1 MDKIVIYDTET
12 TNSTI
17 WGSIIE
23 VGAVVVDKNLREIG
37 KLNIRGRMPEGEVPS
52 AKALLVNSTSIDLL
66 TKGNYSHYDFLGAV
80 ENFFSKCAPAM
91 FMGWSNLNFDRRMFH
106 FNFFKGNRYPYATH
120 SSPNSEHDGLHIA
133 RAAQTLNS
141 ETLKTELT
149 EAGNPSLALE
159 SLSRMQGFDTSA
171 SHTAYVDAQNSLKVL
186 RIIKDKHKENWE
198 TFLKTSTKTS
208 VETFLK
214 NEGIYSI
221 FENVKGRNMM
231 YLTSTLH
238 PNHCFHPS
246 YASWGYVWDLRRDP
260 EPLLNLSVNQLRDIL
275 KKYSPKATRVLKTNK
290 APVILDKEF
299 ALKQKPYS
307 DLDLETIKKR
317 AQMVRNNEN
326 FCKNIQIINREA
338 AEEKEQTKTQEDLL
352 PEEKLYVPKNAAWEW
367 DKITM
372 TAGNSHY
379 EIKLS
384 QQPDKI
390 WYFYAPHWKIINDT
404 PEGTITR
411 KQSEEIKLDI
421 PYYSQL
427 DNYRDANRTC
437 FSSSCAMLLSGLKKD
452 AISNDDDYI
461 ETVFE
466 IGDTTEAWVQLRAL
480 EHYGVKAAFRQ
491 DGCWEDVEELLGK
504 GIPVPLGI
512 LHLGDVSNPVG
523 GGHWIVAVGLSSDK
537 KKILVHDPF
546 GDLDL
551 ISGRY
556 LSDNGKYLWY
566 SKENLGPRWMVEAGY
581 SSGWY
586 IKAES

>member
-23 VGAVVVDKNLREIG
+23 VGAVVVDKNLKEIG

-80 ENFFSKCAPAM
+80 ENFFLKCAPAM

-231 YLTSTLH
+231 YLTCTLH

-260 EPLLNLSVNQLRDIL
+260 EPLLNLPLNQLKDIL
-275 KKYSPKATRVLKTNK
+275 KKYSPKALRVLKTNK
-290 APVILDKEF
+290 APVILNKEF

-317 AQMVRNNEN
+317 AQMVRNSEN

-352 PEEKLYVPKNAAWEW
+352 PEETLYEKFIPNKDTALFKTWHSSSWEDKLRLLDKFTDKRCSWFGQKIIYQEAPQILPPDLYKNIKSEIARRILSKNKEKWQTVNMAYNEIDYLRDQA
-367 DKITM
+367 DKRDDKNELNKLDEINDFIM
-372 TAGNSHY
+372 SIEKKY
-379 EIKLS
+379 EI
-384 QQPDKI
+384 
-390 WYFYAPHWKIINDT
+390 A
-404 PEGTITR
+404 
-411 KQSEEIKLDI
+411 
-421 PYYSQL
+421 
-427 DNYRDANRTC
+427 
-437 FSSSCAMLLSGLKKD
+437 
-452 AISNDDDYI
+452 
-461 ETVFE
+461 
-466 IGDTTEAWVQLRAL
+466 
-480 EHYGVKAAFRQ
+480 
-491 DGCWEDVEELLGK
+491 
-504 GIPVPLGI
+504 
-512 LHLGDVSNPVG
+512 
-523 GGHWIVAVGLSSDK
+523 
-537 KKILVHDPF
+537 
-546 GDLDL
+546 
-551 ISGRY
+551 
-556 LSDNGKYLWY
+556 
-566 SKENLGPRWMVEAGY
+566 
-581 SSGWY
+581 
-586 IKAES
+586 

>member
-23 VGAVVVDKNLREIG
+23 VGAVVVDKNLKEIG

-66 TKGNYSHYDFLGAV
+66 TKGNYSHYEFLGAV
-80 ENFFSKCAPAM
+80 ENFFTKCAPAM

-133 RAAQTLNS
+133 RAAQTLNPS
-141 ETLKTELT
+141 TLKTELT

-171 SHTAYVDAQNSLKVL
+171 SHTAYVDAQNSLQVL

-231 YLTSTLH
+231 YLTGTLH

-260 EPLLNLSVNQLRDIL
+260 EPLLNLPVNQLRDVL
-275 KKYSPKATRVLKTNK
+275 KKYSPKALRVLKTNK
-290 APVILDKEF
+290 APVILDKQF
-299 ALKQKPYS
+299 AFKQKPYS
-307 DLDLETIKKR
+307 DLDLATIQKR
-317 AQMVRNNEN
+317 AKLVRENEN
-326 FCKNIQIINREA
+326 FCKNIQVIHREA

-352 PEEKLYVPKNAAWEW
+352 PEETLYEKFIPNKDTALFKAWHSSSWEDKLRLLDKFTDKRCSWFGQKIIYQEAPQILPPDLYKNIKSEIARRILSKNKEKWQTVNMAYTEI
-367 DKITM
+367 DYLRDQASNRDDEEELKKLDEINQFIM
-372 TAGNSHY
+372 SIEKKY
-379 EIKLS
+379 EI
-384 QQPDKI
+384 
-390 WYFYAPHWKIINDT
+390 
-404 PEGTITR
+404 G
-411 KQSEEIKLDI
+411 
-421 PYYSQL
+421 
-427 DNYRDANRTC
+427 
-437 FSSSCAMLLSGLKKD
+437 
-452 AISNDDDYI
+452 
-461 ETVFE
+461 
-466 IGDTTEAWVQLRAL
+466 
-480 EHYGVKAAFRQ
+480 
-491 DGCWEDVEELLGK
+491 
-504 GIPVPLGI
+504 
-512 LHLGDVSNPVG
+512 
-523 GGHWIVAVGLSSDK
+523 
-537 KKILVHDPF
+537 
-546 GDLDL
+546 
-551 ISGRY
+551 
-556 LSDNGKYLWY
+556 
-566 SKENLGPRWMVEAGY
+566 
-581 SSGWY
+581 
-586 IKAES
+586 

>member
-23 VGAVVVDKNLREIG
+23 VGAVVVDKNLKEIG

-80 ENFFSKCAPAM
+80 ENFFTKCAPAV

-186 RIIKDKHKENWE
+186 RIIKDKHKENWD

-214 NEGIYSI
+214 DEGTYSI

-231 YLTSTLH
+231 YLTGTLH

-260 EPLLNLSVNQLRDIL
+260 EPLLNLPVNQLRDVL
-275 KKYSPKATRVLKTNK
+275 KKYSPKALRVLKTNK
-290 APVILDKEF
+290 APVILDNKF

-307 DLDLETIKKR
+307 ELGLATIQKR
-317 AQMVRNNEN
+317 AKLVRENEN
-326 FCKNIQIINREA
+326 FCKNIQVINREA

-352 PEEKLYVPKNAAWEW
+352 PEETLYEKFIPNKDTALFKTWHSSSWEDKLRLLDKFQDKRCSWFGQKIIYQEAPQILPPDLYKNIKSEIARRILSKNKEKWQTVNMAYTEI
-367 DKITM
+367 DYLRDQASNRDDEEELKKLDEINEFIM
-372 TAGNSHY
+372 SIEKKY
-379 EIKLS
+379 EI
-384 QQPDKI
+384 
-390 WYFYAPHWKIINDT
+390 A
-404 PEGTITR
+404 
-411 KQSEEIKLDI
+411 
-421 PYYSQL
+421 
-427 DNYRDANRTC
+427 
-437 FSSSCAMLLSGLKKD
+437 
-452 AISNDDDYI
+452 
-461 ETVFE
+461 
-466 IGDTTEAWVQLRAL
+466 
-480 EHYGVKAAFRQ
+480 
-491 DGCWEDVEELLGK
+491 
-504 GIPVPLGI
+504 
-512 LHLGDVSNPVG
+512 
-523 GGHWIVAVGLSSDK
+523 
-537 KKILVHDPF
+537 
-546 GDLDL
+546 
-551 ISGRY
+551 
-556 LSDNGKYLWY
+556 
-566 SKENLGPRWMVEAGY
+566 
-581 SSGWY
+581 
-586 IKAES
+586 

>member
-149 EAGNPSLALE
+149 EAGTPSLALE

-317 AQMVRNNEN
+317 ALMVRNNEN

-352 PEEKLYVPKNAAWEW
+352 PEETLYEKFIPNKDTALFKTWHSSSWEDKLRLLDKFTDKRCSWFGQKIIYQEAPQILPPDLYKNIKSEIARRILSKNKEKWQTVNMAYNEIDYLRDQADKRD
-367 DKITM
+367 DKIELKKLDEINDFIM
-372 TAGNSHY
+372 SIEKKY
-379 EIKLS
+379 EI
-384 QQPDKI
+384 
-390 WYFYAPHWKIINDT
+390 A
-404 PEGTITR
+404 
-411 KQSEEIKLDI
+411 
-421 PYYSQL
+421 
-427 DNYRDANRTC
+427 
-437 FSSSCAMLLSGLKKD
+437 
-452 AISNDDDYI
+452 
-461 ETVFE
+461 
-466 IGDTTEAWVQLRAL
+466 
-480 EHYGVKAAFRQ
+480 
-491 DGCWEDVEELLGK
+491 
-504 GIPVPLGI
+504 
-512 LHLGDVSNPVG
+512 
-523 GGHWIVAVGLSSDK
+523 
-537 KKILVHDPF
+537 
-546 GDLDL
+546 
-551 ISGRY
+551 
-556 LSDNGKYLWY
+556 
-566 SKENLGPRWMVEAGY
+566 
-581 SSGWY
+581 
-586 IKAES
+586 

>member
-23 VGAVVVDKNLREIG
+23 VGAVVVDKNLKEIG

-133 RAAQTLNS
+133 RAAQTINS

-159 SLSRMQGFDTSA
+159 SLSRIQGFDTSA

-186 RIIKDKHKENWE
+186 RIIKDKHRENWE
-198 TFLKTSTKTS
+198 TFLKTSTKAS

-214 NEGIYSI
+214 SEGIYSI

-260 EPLLNLSVNQLRDIL
+260 EPLLNLPVNQLRDVL
-275 KKYSPKATRVLKTNK
+275 KKYSPKALRVLKTNK
-290 APVILDKEF
+290 APVILDKDF

-307 DLDLETIKKR
+307 DLDLETIEKR
-317 AQMVRNNEN
+317 AQMVRTSEN
-326 FCKNIQIINREA
+326 FCKNIQIINRET
-338 AEEKEQTKTQEDLL
+338 AEDKEQTKTQEDLL
-352 PEEKLYVPKNAAWEW
+352 PEETLYEKFIPNKDTALFKTWHGSSWEDKLRLLDKFTDKRCSWFGQKIIYQEAPQILPPDLYKNIKSEIARRILSKNKEKWQTVNMAYNEIDYLRDQA
-367 DKITM
+367 DKRDDDLELKKLDEINEFIM
-372 TAGNSHY
+372 SIEKKY
-379 EIKLS
+379 EI
-384 QQPDKI
+384 
-390 WYFYAPHWKIINDT
+390 A
-404 PEGTITR
+404 
-411 KQSEEIKLDI
+411 
-421 PYYSQL
+421 
-427 DNYRDANRTC
+427 
-437 FSSSCAMLLSGLKKD
+437 
-452 AISNDDDYI
+452 
-461 ETVFE
+461 
-466 IGDTTEAWVQLRAL
+466 
-480 EHYGVKAAFRQ
+480 
-491 DGCWEDVEELLGK
+491 
-504 GIPVPLGI
+504 
-512 LHLGDVSNPVG
+512 
-523 GGHWIVAVGLSSDK
+523 
-537 KKILVHDPF
+537 
-546 GDLDL
+546 
-551 ISGRY
+551 
-556 LSDNGKYLWY
+556 
-566 SKENLGPRWMVEAGY
+566 
-581 SSGWY
+581 
-586 IKAES
+586 

>member
-23 VGAVVVDKNLREIG
+23 VGAVVVDKNLKEIG

-231 YLTSTLH
+231 YLTCTLH

-260 EPLLNLSVNQLRDIL
+260 EPLLNLPLNQLKDIL
-275 KKYSPKATRVLKTNK
+275 KKYSPKALRVLKTNK

-317 AQMVRNNEN
+317 AQMVRNSEN

-352 PEEKLYVPKNAAWEW
+352 PEETLYEKFIPNKDTALFKTWHSSSWEDKLRLLDKFTDKRCSWFGQKIIYQEAPQILPPDLYKNIKSEIARRILSKNKEKWQTVNMAYNEIDYLRDQA
-367 DKITM
+367 DKRDDKNELNKLDEINDFIM
-372 TAGNSHY
+372 SIEKKY
-379 EIKLS
+379 EI
-384 QQPDKI
+384 
-390 WYFYAPHWKIINDT
+390 A
-404 PEGTITR
+404 
-411 KQSEEIKLDI
+411 
-421 PYYSQL
+421 
-427 DNYRDANRTC
+427 
-437 FSSSCAMLLSGLKKD
+437 
-452 AISNDDDYI
+452 
-461 ETVFE
+461 
-466 IGDTTEAWVQLRAL
+466 
-480 EHYGVKAAFRQ
+480 
-491 DGCWEDVEELLGK
+491 
-504 GIPVPLGI
+504 
-512 LHLGDVSNPVG
+512 
-523 GGHWIVAVGLSSDK
+523 
-537 KKILVHDPF
+537 
-546 GDLDL
+546 
-551 ISGRY
+551 
-556 LSDNGKYLWY
+556 
-566 SKENLGPRWMVEAGY
+566 
-581 SSGWY
+581 
-586 IKAES
+586 

>member
-23 VGAVVVDKNLREIG
+23 VGAVVVDKNLKEIG

-186 RIIKDKHKENWE
+186 RIIKDKHKENWQ
-198 TFLKTSTKTS
+198 TFLKTSTKPS
-208 VETFLK
+208 VETILK
-214 NEGIYSI
+214 NDGIYSI

-231 YLTSTLH
+231 YLVSTLH
-238 PNHCFHPS
+238 PNQCFHPS
-246 YASWGYVWDLRRDP
+246 YASWGYAWDCRRDP
-260 EPLLNLSVNQLRDIL
+260 EPLLNLPINQLRDVL
-275 KKYSPKATRVLKTNK
+275 KKMSPKALRVLKTNK
-290 APVILDKEF
+290 APIVLDKDF

-317 AQMVRNNEN
+317 ASLVRNNEQ

-352 PEEKLYVPKNAAWEW
+352 PEETLYEKFIPNKDTALFKTWHSSSWEDKLRMLDKFQDKRCSWFGQKIIYQEAPQILPPDLYKNIKSEIARRILSKNKEKWQTVNMAYSEI
-367 DKITM
+367 DYLRDQASNRDDEEELKKLEEINQFIM
-372 TAGNSHY
+372 SIEKKY
-379 EIKLS
+379 EI
-384 QQPDKI
+384 
-390 WYFYAPHWKIINDT
+390 A
-404 PEGTITR
+404 
-411 KQSEEIKLDI
+411 
-421 PYYSQL
+421 
-427 DNYRDANRTC
+427 
-437 FSSSCAMLLSGLKKD
+437 
-452 AISNDDDYI
+452 
-461 ETVFE
+461 
-466 IGDTTEAWVQLRAL
+466 
-480 EHYGVKAAFRQ
+480 
-491 DGCWEDVEELLGK
+491 
-504 GIPVPLGI
+504 
-512 LHLGDVSNPVG
+512 
-523 GGHWIVAVGLSSDK
+523 
-537 KKILVHDPF
+537 
-546 GDLDL
+546 
-551 ISGRY
+551 
-556 LSDNGKYLWY
+556 
-566 SKENLGPRWMVEAGY
+566 
-581 SSGWY
+581 
-586 IKAES
+586 

>member
-23 VGAVVVDKNLREIG
+23 IGAVVVDRNLKEIG

-171 SHTAYVDAQNSLKVL
+171 SHTAFVDAQNSLKVL
-186 RIIKDKHKENWE
+186 RIIKDKHKENWD

-238 PNHCFHPS
+238 PSHCFHPS

-260 EPLLNLSVNQLRDIL
+260 EPLLNLPVNQLRDIL
-275 KKYSPKATRVLKTNK
+275 KKYSPKALRVLKTNK
-290 APVILDKEF
+290 APVILDKQF
-299 ALKQKPYS
+299 ALKQKPYT

-317 AQMVRNNEN
+317 SQMVRNNEN
-326 FCKNIQIINREA
+326 FCKNIQFIHREV

-352 PEEKLYVPKNAAWEW
+352 PEETLYEKFIPNKDTALFKIWHSSSWEDKLRLLDKFQDKRCSWFGQKIIYQEAPQILPPDLYKNIKSEIARRILSKNKEKWQTVNMAYNEIDYLRDQADKRD
-367 DKITM
+367 DKIELNKLEEINNFIM
-372 TAGNSHY
+372 SIEKKY
-379 EIKLS
+379 EI
-384 QQPDKI
+384 
-390 WYFYAPHWKIINDT
+390 A
-404 PEGTITR
+404 
-411 KQSEEIKLDI
+411 
-421 PYYSQL
+421 
-427 DNYRDANRTC
+427 
-437 FSSSCAMLLSGLKKD
+437 
-452 AISNDDDYI
+452 
-461 ETVFE
+461 
-466 IGDTTEAWVQLRAL
+466 
-480 EHYGVKAAFRQ
+480 
-491 DGCWEDVEELLGK
+491 
-504 GIPVPLGI
+504 
-512 LHLGDVSNPVG
+512 
-523 GGHWIVAVGLSSDK
+523 
-537 KKILVHDPF
+537 
-546 GDLDL
+546 
-551 ISGRY
+551 
-556 LSDNGKYLWY
+556 
-566 SKENLGPRWMVEAGY
+566 
-581 SSGWY
+581 
-586 IKAES
+586 

>member
-23 VGAVVVDKNLREIG
+23 VGAVVVDKNLKEMG

-91 FMGWSNLNFDRRMFH
+91 FIGWSNLNFDRRMFH
-106 FNFFKGNRYPYATH
+106 FNFFKGNRYPYTTH
-120 SSPNSEHDGLHIA
+120 SSPNQEHDGLHIA
-133 RAAQTLNS
+133 RAAQTLNP

-198 TFLKTSTKTS
+198 IFLKTSTKTN

-238 PNHCFHPS
+238 PNHCFHPT
-246 YASWGYVWDLRRDP
+246 YAAWGYAWDLRRDP
-260 EPLLNLSVNQLRDIL
+260 EPLLNLPVNQLRDIL
-275 KKYSPKATRVLKTNK
+275 KKFSPKALRVLKTNK
-290 APVILDKEF
+290 APVILDRQF

-307 DLDLETIKKR
+307 DLDLETIRKR
-317 AQMVRNNEN
+317 AQIVRSSEN
-326 FCKNIQIINREA
+326 FCKKIQTINREI

-352 PEEKLYVPKNAAWEW
+352 PEETLYEKFIPNRDTALFKTWHSSSWEDKLRLLDKFQDKRCSWFGQKIIYQEAPQILPPELYKNIKSEIARRILSKNKEKWQTVNMAYNEIDYLRDQA
-367 DKITM
+367 DKRDDKNELKKLDEINDFIM
-372 TAGNSHY
+372 SIEKKY
-379 EIKLS
+379 EI
-384 QQPDKI
+384 
-390 WYFYAPHWKIINDT
+390 A
-404 PEGTITR
+404 
-411 KQSEEIKLDI
+411 
-421 PYYSQL
+421 
-427 DNYRDANRTC
+427 
-437 FSSSCAMLLSGLKKD
+437 
-452 AISNDDDYI
+452 
-461 ETVFE
+461 
-466 IGDTTEAWVQLRAL
+466 
-480 EHYGVKAAFRQ
+480 
-491 DGCWEDVEELLGK
+491 
-504 GIPVPLGI
+504 
-512 LHLGDVSNPVG
+512 
-523 GGHWIVAVGLSSDK
+523 
-537 KKILVHDPF
+537 
-546 GDLDL
+546 
-551 ISGRY
+551 
-556 LSDNGKYLWY
+556 
-566 SKENLGPRWMVEAGY
+566 
-581 SSGWY
+581 
-586 IKAES
+586 

>member
-231 YLTSTLH
+231 YLTSTLN
-238 PNHCFHPS
+238 PSHCFHPS

-260 EPLLNLSVNQLRDIL
+260 EPLLNLPVNQLRDIL
-275 KKYSPKATRVLKTNK
+275 KKYSPKALRVLKTNK

-299 ALKQKPYS
+299 ALKQKPYL
-307 DLDLETIKKR
+307 DLDLVTIKKR
-317 AQMVRNNEN
+317 AQMVRNSEN

-352 PEEKLYVPKNAAWEW
+352 PEETLYEKFIPNKDTALFKTWHSSSWEDKLRLLDKFQDKRCSWFGQKIIYQEAPQILPPDLYKNIKSEIARRILSKNKEKWQTVNMAYNEIDYLRDQADKRD
-367 DKITM
+367 DKIELKKLDDINEFIM
-372 TAGNSHY
+372 SIEKKY
-379 EIKLS
+379 EI
-384 QQPDKI
+384 
-390 WYFYAPHWKIINDT
+390 A
-404 PEGTITR
+404 
-411 KQSEEIKLDI
+411 
-421 PYYSQL
+421 
-427 DNYRDANRTC
+427 
-437 FSSSCAMLLSGLKKD
+437 
-452 AISNDDDYI
+452 
-461 ETVFE
+461 
-466 IGDTTEAWVQLRAL
+466 
-480 EHYGVKAAFRQ
+480 
-491 DGCWEDVEELLGK
+491 
-504 GIPVPLGI
+504 
-512 LHLGDVSNPVG
+512 
-523 GGHWIVAVGLSSDK
+523 
-537 KKILVHDPF
+537 
-546 GDLDL
+546 
-551 ISGRY
+551 
-556 LSDNGKYLWY
+556 
-566 SKENLGPRWMVEAGY
+566 
-581 SSGWY
+581 
-586 IKAES
+586 

>member
-23 VGAVVVDKNLREIG
+23 VGAVVVDKNLKEIG

-120 SSPNSEHDGLHIA
+120 SSPNQEHDGLHIA

-198 TFLKTSTKTS
+198 IFLKTSTKTN

-214 NEGIYSI
+214 NEGLHSI

-238 PNHCFHPS
+238 PNHCFHPT

-260 EPLLNLSVNQLRDIL
+260 EPLLNLPVNQLRDML
-275 KKYSPKATRVLKTNK
+275 KKFSPKALRVLKTNK
-290 APVILDKEF
+290 APVILDRQF

-307 DLDLETIKKR
+307 DLDLETIRKR
-317 AQMVRNNEN
+317 AQIVRNSEN
-326 FCKNIQIINREA
+326 FCKKIQTINREI

-352 PEEKLYVPKNAAWEW
+352 PEETLYEKFIPNRDTALFKTWHSSSWEDKLRLLDKFQDKRCSWFGQKIIYQEAPQILPPDLYKNIKSEIARRILSKNKEKWQTVNMAYNEIDYLRDQA
-367 DKITM
+367 DKRDDKNELNKLDEINDFIM
-372 TAGNSHY
+372 SIEKKY
-379 EIKLS
+379 EI
-384 QQPDKI
+384 
-390 WYFYAPHWKIINDT
+390 A
-404 PEGTITR
+404 
-411 KQSEEIKLDI
+411 
-421 PYYSQL
+421 
-427 DNYRDANRTC
+427 
-437 FSSSCAMLLSGLKKD
+437 
-452 AISNDDDYI
+452 
-461 ETVFE
+461 
-466 IGDTTEAWVQLRAL
+466 
-480 EHYGVKAAFRQ
+480 
-491 DGCWEDVEELLGK
+491 
-504 GIPVPLGI
+504 
-512 LHLGDVSNPVG
+512 
-523 GGHWIVAVGLSSDK
+523 
-537 KKILVHDPF
+537 
-546 GDLDL
+546 
-551 ISGRY
+551 
-556 LSDNGKYLWY
+556 
-566 SKENLGPRWMVEAGY
+566 
-581 SSGWY
+581 
-586 IKAES
+586 

>member
-260 EPLLNLSVNQLRDIL
+260 EPLLNLTVNQLRDIF
-275 KKYSPKATRVLKTNK
+275 KKYSPKPLRVLKTNK

-299 ALKQKPYS
+299 ALKQKPYL

-317 AQMVRNNEN
+317 ALMVRNSEN

-352 PEEKLYVPKNAAWEW
+352 PEETLYEKFIPNKDTALFKTWHSSSWEDKLRLLDKFQDKRCSWFGQKIIYQEAPQILPPDLYKNIKSEIARRILSKNKEKWQTVNMAYNEIDYLRDQA
-367 DKITM
+367 DKRDDKNELNKLDEINDFIM
-372 TAGNSHY
+372 SIEKKY
-379 EIKLS
+379 EI
-384 QQPDKI
+384 
-390 WYFYAPHWKIINDT
+390 A
-404 PEGTITR
+404 
-411 KQSEEIKLDI
+411 
-421 PYYSQL
+421 
-427 DNYRDANRTC
+427 
-437 FSSSCAMLLSGLKKD
+437 
-452 AISNDDDYI
+452 
-461 ETVFE
+461 
-466 IGDTTEAWVQLRAL
+466 
-480 EHYGVKAAFRQ
+480 
-491 DGCWEDVEELLGK
+491 
-504 GIPVPLGI
+504 
-512 LHLGDVSNPVG
+512 
-523 GGHWIVAVGLSSDK
+523 
-537 KKILVHDPF
+537 
-546 GDLDL
+546 
-551 ISGRY
+551 
-556 LSDNGKYLWY
+556 
-566 SKENLGPRWMVEAGY
+566 
-581 SSGWY
+581 
-586 IKAES
+586 